1 MEALFWNSIP
11 FVGWSS
17 LCQLISCPVP
27 NAGDGSLILSHVFD
41 VNHSRI
47 ETVEGQSSSLF
58 SICVP
63 SKTSASSTGPS
74 ISMNFSY
81 SSRLASISIHPF
93 HISLDMFICVTRPSH
108 IMCLGCAQHFRVF
121 QIINRIVW
129 LSIIGQRHGI
139 GKGRLHVKRQ

>member
-17 LCQLISCPVP
+17 LCQLVSYPIP
-27 NAGDGSLILSHVFD
+27 NVGDGSLILSHVCEPFWD
-41 VNHSRI
+41 RNCR
-47 ETVEGQSSSLF
+47 GQSSSFF

-139 GKGRLHVKRQ
+139 GKGRLHVKR